1 MSDFYEACY
10 QKLREVPL
18 GYITTYQELA
28 LALGSK
34 AVRAVGTAM
43 NKNPYPRE
51 QVPCH
56 RVVRSD
62 GSVGG
67 YESGTENKIEQLR
80 SEGLVIIQGK
90 VQDFDNKIWRF

>member
-10 QKLREVPL
+10 QKLREVPT

-28 LALGSK
+28 LALNSR
-34 AVRAVGTAM
+34 AVCAVGTAM

-51 QVPCH
+51 EVPCH

-67 YESGTENKIEQLR
+67 YESGTERKIERLR
-80 SEGLVIIQGK
+80 AEGLVIIQGK
-90 VQDFDNKIWRF
+90 IQDFETKLWKF